1 MYLTVSKRPTFSHPL
16 TGLSLPEK
24 FDINIH
30 VFPILCSPLL
40 CFIPKPWEFGNL
52 IVTSKT
58 PQSSTCSCRFSPTW
72 SHGPQI
78 WSLRI
83 KRMSSKVRV
92 SILPP
97 LLTDNMPFSTLCS
110 FPVSISIS
118 SLSNGN
124 DDNSIYLLGLLRLGD
139 IVSIKYFQQYL
150 VETKHLPHSNYY
162 FYN

>member
-1 MYLTVSKRPTFSHPL
+1 MEFLTAKWAKVLCSPSVMYLTVSKRPTFSHPL

-110 FPVSISIS
+110 FPVSQFPPFPMGMMIIVFISW
-118 SLSNGN
+118 GYW
-124 DDNSIYLLGLLRLGD
+124 D
-139 IVSIKYFQQYL
+139 
-150 VETKHLPHSNYY
+150 
-162 FYN
+162 